1 MTKVIVFA
9 NQKGGVAKTTTAIA
23 LAQSLALDGKKVLFF
38 DLDPQENAS
47 NTLRLKQDVP
57 NLYDLMIAPDGDTS
71 VFDACLQSV
80 EGCKNIT
87 AIRGNIQLSAA
98 DLMFNR
104 QGREFIIK
112 ERLEAHKSKFDVVIM
127 DTPPALG
134 VLTVNAL
141 TSANTVVVPISP
153 DGYSLQGFYQLNENM
168 RLIKKYSNPQLKI
181 GGILVTRYVP
191 NTNAYRAGRERVIQN
206 ARSLRQTA
214 RSTRYTAKPAQT
226 AERTASTAHK
236 AIKASARTAVKTS
249 QQSVKVAKHTVKTT
263 EKAAIKTAEVS
274 AKLSQKA
281 AQAAVKA
288 AQTAAKAAK
297 AAAAAAKAA
306 AKAIAAIIKWIVAAV
321 KALVAA
327 IAAGGWV
334 AVVIVVI
341 VALIAAVLCLCFGVF
356 FSNDSAGGM
365 PMTDAIVSIDDGFTA
380 SIQARIDELTASADA
395 GVVEILF
402 TGDMEDENS
411 SVSNWV
417 DVLGVYSVYATT
429 GENAAEVITVTPE
442 NIEKLRKV
450 FYDMNSF
457 SVTMET
463 ETAEEIE
470 VDEYGAIVLDEDG
483 EPIVNTT
490 TTLYINVE
498 VTSLDY
504 RDGADIHSFDESQME
519 MLMEIMR
526 PEYYPLFAELCG
538 QTLGDGGEYGLGFDI
553 NPDLPDSEVGAQI
566 VQAAKRYIGRSYAS
580 MDYSGLVRTAY
591 RDCGLSSM
599 NGLNSASM
607 AKKCQEMG
615 VLFTDPSQLQSGDII
630 FFARK
635 DARRGEGYCTD
646 HRRCG
651 NGRCKRWMQ
660 IHHVAIYINGEFLI
674 DSTGGNNS
682 VQIRKHWGKNGS
694 EWQWICFG
702 RPTN

>member
-1 MTKVIVFA
+1 MKDIKTRSSEKTLRILTDAARAPRELARKSLIESKEKVKEAAERRQPQDESPEQYAENRIEQTAEEAVHRTGDEASYQGMRIIQKAKDAKRSKDSFEQQGNPSSRSTTNGGRAQQSSATATRSSTA
-9 NQKGGVAKTTTAIA
+9 NQ
-23 LAQSLALDGKKVLFF
+23 
-38 DLDPQENAS
+38 
-47 NTLRLKQDVP
+47 
-57 NLYDLMIAPDGDTS
+57 
-71 VFDACLQSV
+71 
-80 EGCKNIT
+80 
-87 AIRGNIQLSAA
+87 
-98 DLMFNR
+98 
-104 QGREFIIK
+104 
-112 ERLEAHKSKFDVVIM
+112 
-127 DTPPALG
+127 
-134 VLTVNAL
+134 
-141 TSANTVVVPISP
+141 
-153 DGYSLQGFYQLNENM
+153 
-168 RLIKKYSNPQLKI
+168 
-181 GGILVTRYVP
+181 
-191 NTNAYRAGRERVIQN
+191 TNAYRAGRERVIQN

-214 RSTRYTAKPAQT
+214 RNTRYTAKSAQT
-226 AERTASTAHK
+226 AERTASTSRK
-236 AIKASARTAVKTS
+236 AVKTSARTAVKNS

-263 EKAAIKTAEVS
+263 EKAAVKTAEVS

-281 AQAAVKA
+281 AQTAVKA
-288 AQTAAKAAK
+288 AQTAAKAAQAAAK

-306 AKAIAAIIKWIVAAV
+306 AKAIAAVIKWIVAAV
-321 KALVAA
+321 KALTAA

-341 VALIAAVLCLCFGVF
+341 VALIAVVLCLCFGVF
-356 FSNDSAGGM
+356 SSNESADGA
-365 PMTDAIVSIDDGFTA
+365 PMTDAIVSIDDEFTA
-380 SIQARIDELTASADA
+380 SIQARIDELTANADA
-395 GVVEILF
+395 DVVEILF

-429 GENAAEVITVTPE
+429 GENASEVISVTPE
-442 NIEKLRKV
+442 NIEMLRTV

-457 SVTMET
+457 SITTET
-463 ETAEEIE
+463 ETVEEVE

-504 RDGADIHSFDESQME
+504 RDGADRYGFDESQME

-538 QTLGDGGEYGLGFDI
+538 QTLGDGGEYGLGLDI

-580 MDYSGLVRTAY
+580 MDCSGLVRAAY

-682 VQIRKHWGKNGS
+682 VQIRKHWGKNDS

>member
-1 MTKVIVFA
+1 MKLKDIKTRSSEKTLHILTDAARAPRELARKSLIESKEKVKEAAERRQPQDESPEQYAENRIEQTAEEAVHRA
-9 NQKGGVAKTTTAIA
+9 SDEASYQSRRIIQKAKKAKRSKDIFEQQGTPPSRSTTNGGR
-23 LAQSLALDGKKVLFF
+23 AQ
-38 DLDPQENAS
+38 
-47 NTLRLKQDVP
+47 
-57 NLYDLMIAPDGDTS
+57 
-71 VFDACLQSV
+71 QS
-80 EGCKNIT
+80 
-87 AIRGNIQLSAA
+87 SAA
-98 DLMFNR
+98 
-104 QGREFIIK
+104 
-112 ERLEAHKSKFDVVIM
+112 A
-127 DTPPALG
+127 
-134 VLTVNAL
+134 
-141 TSANTVVVPISP
+141 TSGSTTN
-153 DGYSLQGFYQLNENM
+153 Q
-168 RLIKKYSNPQLKI
+168 
-181 GGILVTRYVP
+181 
-191 NTNAYRAGRERVIQN
+191 TNAYRAGRERVIQN

-226 AERTASTAHK
+226 AERTASTARK
-236 AIKASARTAVKTS
+236 AVKTSARTAVKTS

-281 AQAAVKA
+281 AQAAAKA
-288 AQTAAKAAK
+288 AQAAAK
-297 AAAAAAKAA
+297 AAAAAAKA
-306 AKAIAAIIKWIVAAV
+306 ITAIIKWIVAAV

-395 GVVEILF
+395 DVVEILF
-402 TGDMEDENS
+402 AGDMEDENS

-429 GENAAEVITVTPE
+429 GENASEVITVTPE

-504 RDGADIHSFDESQME
+504 RDGADRYGFDESQME

-538 QTLGDGGEYGLGFDI
+538 QTLGDGGEYGLGLDI
-553 NPDLPDSEVGAQI
+553 NPGLPDSEMGAQI

-580 MDYSGLVRTAY
+580 MDCSGLVRAAY

-694 EWQWICFG
+694 EWEWICFG

>member
-1 MTKVIVFA
+1 MKDIKTRSSEKTLRILTDAARAPRELARKSLIESKEKVKEAAERRQPQDESPEQYAENRIEQTAEEAVHRTGDEASYQGRRIIQKAKDAKRSKDSFEQQGNPSSRSTTNGGRAQQSSATATRGSTA
-9 NQKGGVAKTTTAIA
+9 NQ
-23 LAQSLALDGKKVLFF
+23 
-38 DLDPQENAS
+38 
-47 NTLRLKQDVP
+47 
-57 NLYDLMIAPDGDTS
+57 
-71 VFDACLQSV
+71 
-80 EGCKNIT
+80 
-87 AIRGNIQLSAA
+87 
-98 DLMFNR
+98 
-104 QGREFIIK
+104 
-112 ERLEAHKSKFDVVIM
+112 
-127 DTPPALG
+127 
-134 VLTVNAL
+134 
-141 TSANTVVVPISP
+141 
-153 DGYSLQGFYQLNENM
+153 
-168 RLIKKYSNPQLKI
+168 
-181 GGILVTRYVP
+181 
-191 NTNAYRAGRERVIQN
+191 TNAYRAGRERVIHNAQTSRQA
-206 ARSLRQTA
+206 ARSVQQTA
-214 RSTRYTAKPAQT
+214 QN
-226 AERTASTAHK
+226 AERTASTARK
-236 AIKASARTAVKTS
+236 AVKTSARTAVKNS

-263 EKAAIKTAEVS
+263 EKAAVKTAEVS
-274 AKLSQKA
+274 AKLSQKT
-281 AQAAVKA
+281 AQAAAKA
-288 AQTAAKAAK
+288 AQTAAKAAQAAAK

-306 AKAIAAIIKWIVAAV
+306 AKAIAAVIKWIVAAV
-321 KALVAA
+321 KALIAA

-334 AVVIVVI
+334 AVVIIVV
-341 VALIAAVLCLCFGVF
+341 VALIAVVLCLCFGVF
-356 FSNDSAGGM
+356 FSNESADGT
-365 PMTDAIVSIDDGFTA
+365 PMTDAIVSIDDEFTA
-380 SIQARIDELTASADA
+380 SIQARIDELTANADA
-395 GVVEILF
+395 DVVEILF

-417 DVLGVYSVYATT
+417 DVLGAYSVYATT
-429 GENAAEVITVTPE
+429 GENASEVITVTPE
-442 NIEKLRKV
+442 NIEKLRTV

-457 SVTMET
+457 SITTET
-463 ETAEEIE
+463 ETVEEVE

-483 EPIVNTT
+483 EPIVDTT

-504 RDGADIHSFDESQME
+504 RDGADRYGFDESQME

-526 PEYYPLFAELCG
+526 PDYYPLFAELCG
-538 QTLGDGGEYGLGFDI
+538 QTLGDGGEYGLGLDI
-553 NPDLPDSEVGAQI
+553 NPDLPPNELGAQI

-580 MDYSGLVRTAY
+580 MDCSGLVRAAY

-615 VLFTDPSQLQSGDII
+615 VLFTDLSQLQAGDII

>member
-1 MTKVIVFA
+1 MKDVKTRSSTRMPRILTDTARAPKELARKSIIESKEKAKEVAERRQPQDESPEQYAENRIEQIAEEAVHRAGDETSYQGRRIIQKAKNAKRSKDSFEQQGNPSSRSATDGGTARQSSPTAARGSAA
-9 NQKGGVAKTTTAIA
+9 NQ
-23 LAQSLALDGKKVLFF
+23 
-38 DLDPQENAS
+38 
-47 NTLRLKQDVP
+47 
-57 NLYDLMIAPDGDTS
+57 
-71 VFDACLQSV
+71 
-80 EGCKNIT
+80 
-87 AIRGNIQLSAA
+87 
-98 DLMFNR
+98 
-104 QGREFIIK
+104 
-112 ERLEAHKSKFDVVIM
+112 
-127 DTPPALG
+127 
-134 VLTVNAL
+134 
-141 TSANTVVVPISP
+141 
-153 DGYSLQGFYQLNENM
+153 
-168 RLIKKYSNPQLKI
+168 
-181 GGILVTRYVP
+181 
-191 NTNAYRAGRERVIQN
+191 TNAYRAERERVIHNAQTSRQA
-206 ARSLRQTA
+206 ARSVQQTA
-214 RSTRYTAKPAQT
+214 QN
-226 AERTASTAHK
+226 AERTASTARK
-236 AIKASARTAVKTS
+236 AVKTSARTAVKNS

-263 EKAAIKTAEVS
+263 EKAAVKTAEVS
-274 AKLSQKA
+274 AKLSQKT
-281 AQAAVKA
+281 AQAAAKA
-288 AQTAAKAAK
+288 AQTAAKAAQAAAK

-306 AKAIAAIIKWIVAAV
+306 AKAIAAVIKWIVAAV
-321 KALVAA
+321 KALIAA

-334 AVVIVVI
+334 AVVIIVV
-341 VALIAAVLCLCFGVF
+341 VALIAVVLCLCFGVF
-356 FSNDSAGGM
+356 SSNESTDGT
-365 PMTDAIVSIDDGFTA
+365 PMTDAIVSIDDEFTA
-380 SIQARIDELTASADA
+380 SIQARIDELTANADA
-395 GVVEILF
+395 DVVEILF

-429 GENAAEVITVTPE
+429 GENASEIITVTPE
-442 NIEKLRKV
+442 NIEKLRTV

-457 SVTMET
+457 SITTET
-463 ETAEEIE
+463 ETVEEVE

-483 EPIVNTT
+483 KPKVKTT
-490 TTLYINVE
+490 TTLYINIE

-504 RDGADIHSFDESQME
+504 RDGADRYGFDESQME

-538 QTLGDGGEYGLGFDI
+538 QTLGDGGEYGLGLDI
-553 NPDLPDSEVGAQI
+553 NPGLPDSEMGAQI

-580 MDYSGLVRTAY
+580 MDCSGLVRAAY

-615 VLFTDPSQLQSGDII
+615 VLFTDLSQLQAGDII

>member
-1 MTKVIVFA
+1 MKDIKTRSSEKTLHILTDAARAPRELARKSLIESKEKVKEAAERRQPQDESPEQYAENRIEQTAEEAVHRA
-9 NQKGGVAKTTTAIA
+9 SDEASYQSRRIIQKAKKAKRSKDIFEQQGTPPSRSTTNGGR
-23 LAQSLALDGKKVLFF
+23 AQ
-38 DLDPQENAS
+38 
-47 NTLRLKQDVP
+47 
-57 NLYDLMIAPDGDTS
+57 
-71 VFDACLQSV
+71 QS
-80 EGCKNIT
+80 
-87 AIRGNIQLSAA
+87 SAA
-98 DLMFNR
+98 
-104 QGREFIIK
+104 
-112 ERLEAHKSKFDVVIM
+112 A
-127 DTPPALG
+127 
-134 VLTVNAL
+134 
-141 TSANTVVVPISP
+141 TSGSTTN
-153 DGYSLQGFYQLNENM
+153 Q
-168 RLIKKYSNPQLKI
+168 
-181 GGILVTRYVP
+181 
-191 NTNAYRAGRERVIQN
+191 TNAYRAGRERVIQN

-226 AERTASTAHK
+226 AERTASTARK
-236 AIKASARTAVKTS
+236 AVKTSARTAVKTS

-281 AQAAVKA
+281 AQAAAKA
-288 AQTAAKAAK
+288 AQAAAK
-297 AAAAAAKAA
+297 AAAAAAKA
-306 AKAIAAIIKWIVAAV
+306 ITAIIKWIVAAV

-395 GVVEILF
+395 DVVEILF
-402 TGDMEDENS
+402 AGDMEDENS

-429 GENAAEVITVTPE
+429 GENASEVITVTPE

-498 VTSLDY
+498 VTRLDY
-504 RDGADIHSFDESQME
+504 RDGADRYGFDESQME

-538 QTLGDGGEYGLGFDI
+538 QTLGDGGEYGLGLDI
-553 NPDLPDSEVGAQI
+553 NPGLPDSEMGAQI

-580 MDYSGLVRTAY
+580 MDCSGLVRAAY

-694 EWQWICFG
+694 EWEWICFG

>member
-1 MTKVIVFA
+1 MKDIKTRSSEKTLHILTDAARAPRELARKSLIESKEKVKEAAERRQPQDESPEQYAENRIEQTAEEAVHRAGDEAFYQGRRII
-9 NQKGGVAKTTTAIA
+9 QKAEKAKRSKDIFEQQGTPPSRSTTNGGR
-23 LAQSLALDGKKVLFF
+23 AQ
-38 DLDPQENAS
+38 
-47 NTLRLKQDVP
+47 
-57 NLYDLMIAPDGDTS
+57 
-71 VFDACLQSV
+71 QS
-80 EGCKNIT
+80 
-87 AIRGNIQLSAA
+87 SAA
-98 DLMFNR
+98 
-104 QGREFIIK
+104 
-112 ERLEAHKSKFDVVIM
+112 A
-127 DTPPALG
+127 
-134 VLTVNAL
+134 
-141 TSANTVVVPISP
+141 TSGSTTN
-153 DGYSLQGFYQLNENM
+153 Q
-168 RLIKKYSNPQLKI
+168 
-181 GGILVTRYVP
+181 
-191 NTNAYRAGRERVIQN
+191 TNAYRAGRERVIQN

-226 AERTASTAHK
+226 AERTASTARK
-236 AIKASARTAVKTS
+236 AVKTSARTAVKTS

-281 AQAAVKA
+281 AQAAAKA
-288 AQTAAKAAK
+288 AQAAAK
-297 AAAAAAKAA
+297 AAAAAAKA
-306 AKAIAAIIKWIVAAV
+306 ITAIIKWIVAAV

-395 GVVEILF
+395 DVVEILF
-402 TGDMEDENS
+402 AGDMEDENS

-429 GENAAEVITVTPE
+429 GENASEVITVTPE

-504 RDGADIHSFDESQME
+504 RDGADRYGFDESQME

-538 QTLGDGGEYGLGFDI
+538 QTLGDGGEYGLGLDI
-553 NPDLPDSEVGAQI
+553 NPGLPDSEMGAQI

-580 MDYSGLVRTAY
+580 MDCSGLVRAAY

-682 VQIRKHWGKNGS
+682 VQIRKHWDKNGS

>member
-1 MTKVIVFA
+1 MKDIKTRSSEKTLHILTDAARAPRELARKSLIESKEKVKEAAERRQPQDESPEQYAENRIEQTAEEAVHRA
-9 NQKGGVAKTTTAIA
+9 SDEASYQSRRIIQKAKKAKRSKDIFVQQGTPPSRSTTNGGR
-23 LAQSLALDGKKVLFF
+23 AQ
-38 DLDPQENAS
+38 
-47 NTLRLKQDVP
+47 
-57 NLYDLMIAPDGDTS
+57 
-71 VFDACLQSV
+71 QS
-80 EGCKNIT
+80 
-87 AIRGNIQLSAA
+87 SAA
-98 DLMFNR
+98 
-104 QGREFIIK
+104 
-112 ERLEAHKSKFDVVIM
+112 A
-127 DTPPALG
+127 
-134 VLTVNAL
+134 
-141 TSANTVVVPISP
+141 TSGSTTN
-153 DGYSLQGFYQLNENM
+153 Q
-168 RLIKKYSNPQLKI
+168 
-181 GGILVTRYVP
+181 
-191 NTNAYRAGRERVIQN
+191 TNAYRAGRERVIQN

-226 AERTASTAHK
+226 AERTASTARK
-236 AIKASARTAVKTS
+236 AVKTSARTAVKTS

-281 AQAAVKA
+281 AQAAAKA
-288 AQTAAKAAK
+288 AQAAAK
-297 AAAAAAKAA
+297 AAAAAAKA
-306 AKAIAAIIKWIVAAV
+306 ITAIIKWIVAAV

-395 GVVEILF
+395 DVVEILF
-402 TGDMEDENS
+402 AGDMEDENS

-429 GENAAEVITVTPE
+429 GENASEVITVTPE

-504 RDGADIHSFDESQME
+504 RDGADRYGFDESQME

-538 QTLGDGGEYGLGFDI
+538 QTLGDGGEYGLGLDI
-553 NPDLPDSEVGAQI
+553 NPGLPDSEMGAQI

-580 MDYSGLVRTAY
+580 MDCSGLVRAAY

-694 EWQWICFG
+694 EWEWICFG

>member
-1 MTKVIVFA
+1 MKDIKTRSSEKTLRILTDAARAPRELARKSLIESKEKVKEAAERRQPQDESPEQYAENRIEQTAEEAVHRAGDEASYQGRRIIQKAKKAKRSKDIFEQQGNPPSRSMTNGGRVQQSSAAATRGSTA
-9 NQKGGVAKTTTAIA
+9 NQ
-23 LAQSLALDGKKVLFF
+23 
-38 DLDPQENAS
+38 
-47 NTLRLKQDVP
+47 
-57 NLYDLMIAPDGDTS
+57 
-71 VFDACLQSV
+71 
-80 EGCKNIT
+80 
-87 AIRGNIQLSAA
+87 
-98 DLMFNR
+98 
-104 QGREFIIK
+104 
-112 ERLEAHKSKFDVVIM
+112 
-127 DTPPALG
+127 
-134 VLTVNAL
+134 
-141 TSANTVVVPISP
+141 
-153 DGYSLQGFYQLNENM
+153 
-168 RLIKKYSNPQLKI
+168 
-181 GGILVTRYVP
+181 
-191 NTNAYRAGRERVIQN
+191 TNAYRAGRERVIQN

-214 RSTRYTAKPAQT
+214 RNTRYTAKSAQT
-226 AERTASTAHK
+226 AERTASTSRK
-236 AIKASARTAVKTS
+236 AVKTSARTAVKNS

-263 EKAAIKTAEVS
+263 EKAAVKTAEVS

-288 AQTAAKAAK
+288 AQTAAKAAQAAAK
-297 AAAAAAKAA
+297 AAAAA

-321 KALVAA
+321 KALIAA

-334 AVVIVVI
+334 AVVIIVV
-341 VALIAAVLCLCFGVF
+341 VALIAVVLCLCFGVF
-356 FSNDSAGGM
+356 SSNESADGT
-365 PMTDAIVSIDDGFTA
+365 PMTDAIVSIDDEFTA
-380 SIQARIDELTASADA
+380 SIQARIDELTANADA
-395 GVVEILF
+395 DVVEILF

-429 GENAAEVITVTPE
+429 GENAAEVITVTLE

-483 EPIVNTT
+483 KPKVKTT

-504 RDGADIHSFDESQME
+504 RDGADRYGFDESQVE

-526 PEYYPLFAELCG
+526 PDYYPLFAELCG
-538 QTLGDGGEYGLGFDI
+538 QTLGDGGEYGLGLDI
-553 NPDLPDSEVGAQI
+553 NPGLSDSEVGAQI

-580 MDYSGLVRTAY
+580 MDCSGLVRAAY

-694 EWQWICFG
+694 EWEWICFG

>member
-1 MTKVIVFA
+1 MTNGGRAQQSSAAATRGSTA
-9 NQKGGVAKTTTAIA
+9 NQ
-23 LAQSLALDGKKVLFF
+23 
-38 DLDPQENAS
+38 
-47 NTLRLKQDVP
+47 
-57 NLYDLMIAPDGDTS
+57 
-71 VFDACLQSV
+71 
-80 EGCKNIT
+80 
-87 AIRGNIQLSAA
+87 
-98 DLMFNR
+98 
-104 QGREFIIK
+104 
-112 ERLEAHKSKFDVVIM
+112 
-127 DTPPALG
+127 
-134 VLTVNAL
+134 
-141 TSANTVVVPISP
+141 
-153 DGYSLQGFYQLNENM
+153 
-168 RLIKKYSNPQLKI
+168 
-181 GGILVTRYVP
+181 
-191 NTNAYRAGRERVIQN
+191 TNAYRAGRERVIQN

-214 RSTRYTAKPAQT
+214 RNTRYAAKSAQT
-226 AERTASTAHK
+226 AERTASTSRK
-236 AIKASARTAVKTS
+236 AVKTSARTAVKNS

-281 AQAAVKA
+281 AQAAVNA

-395 GVVEILF
+395 DVVEILF
-402 TGDMEDENS
+402 AGDMEDENS

-429 GENAAEVITVTPE
+429 GENASEVITVTPE

-457 SVTMET
+457 SITTET
-463 ETAEEIE
+463 ETVEEVE

-483 EPIVNTT
+483 KPIVNTT

-504 RDGADIHSFDESQME
+504 RDGADRYGFDESQME

-526 PEYYPLFAELCG
+526 PEYYPLFAKLCG
-538 QTLGDGGEYGLGFDI
+538 QTLGDGGEYGLGLDI

-580 MDYSGLVRTAY
+580 MDCSGLVRAAY
-591 RDCGLSSM
+591 RDCRLSSI

-615 VLFTDPSQLQSGDII
+615 VLFTDSSQLQSGDII

>member
-1 MTKVIVFA
+1 MKDIKTRSSEKTLHILTDAARAPRELARKSLIESKEKVKEAAERRQPQDESPEQYAENRIEQTAEEAVHRA
-9 NQKGGVAKTTTAIA
+9 SDEASYQSRRIIQKAKKAKRSKDIFEQQGTPPSRSTTNGGR
-23 LAQSLALDGKKVLFF
+23 AQ
-38 DLDPQENAS
+38 
-47 NTLRLKQDVP
+47 
-57 NLYDLMIAPDGDTS
+57 
-71 VFDACLQSV
+71 QS
-80 EGCKNIT
+80 
-87 AIRGNIQLSAA
+87 SAA
-98 DLMFNR
+98 
-104 QGREFIIK
+104 
-112 ERLEAHKSKFDVVIM
+112 A
-127 DTPPALG
+127 
-134 VLTVNAL
+134 
-141 TSANTVVVPISP
+141 TSGSTTN
-153 DGYSLQGFYQLNENM
+153 Q
-168 RLIKKYSNPQLKI
+168 
-181 GGILVTRYVP
+181 
-191 NTNAYRAGRERVIQN
+191 TNAYRAGRERVIQD

-226 AERTASTAHK
+226 AERTASTARK
-236 AIKASARTAVKTS
+236 AVKTSARTAVKTS

-281 AQAAVKA
+281 AQAAAKA
-288 AQTAAKAAK
+288 AQAAAK
-297 AAAAAAKAA
+297 AAAAAAKA
-306 AKAIAAIIKWIVAAV
+306 ITAIIKWIVAAV

-395 GVVEILF
+395 DVVEILF
-402 TGDMEDENS
+402 AGDMEDENS

-429 GENAAEVITVTPE
+429 GENASEVITVTPE

-504 RDGADIHSFDESQME
+504 RDGADRYGFDESQME

-538 QTLGDGGEYGLGFDI
+538 QTLGDGGEYGLGLDI
-553 NPDLPDSEVGAQI
+553 NPGLPDSEMGAQI

-580 MDYSGLVRTAY
+580 MDCSGLVRAAY

-694 EWQWICFG
+694 EWEWICFG

>member
-1 MTKVIVFA
+1 MKDIKTRSSEKTLHILTDAARAPRELARKSLIESKEKVKEAAERRQPQDESPEQYAENRIEQTAEEAVHRA
-9 NQKGGVAKTTTAIA
+9 SDEASYQSRRIIQKAKKAKRSKDIFEQQGTPPSRSTTNGGR
-23 LAQSLALDGKKVLFF
+23 AQ
-38 DLDPQENAS
+38 
-47 NTLRLKQDVP
+47 
-57 NLYDLMIAPDGDTS
+57 
-71 VFDACLQSV
+71 QS
-80 EGCKNIT
+80 
-87 AIRGNIQLSAA
+87 SAA
-98 DLMFNR
+98 
-104 QGREFIIK
+104 
-112 ERLEAHKSKFDVVIM
+112 A
-127 DTPPALG
+127 
-134 VLTVNAL
+134 
-141 TSANTVVVPISP
+141 TSGSTTN
-153 DGYSLQGFYQLNENM
+153 Q
-168 RLIKKYSNPQLKI
+168 
-181 GGILVTRYVP
+181 
-191 NTNAYRAGRERVIQN
+191 TNAYRAGRERVIQN

-226 AERTASTAHK
+226 AERTASTARK
-236 AIKASARTAVKTS
+236 AVKTSARTAVKTS

-281 AQAAVKA
+281 AQAAAKA
-288 AQTAAKAAK
+288 AQAAAK
-297 AAAAAAKAA
+297 AAAAAAKA
-306 AKAIAAIIKWIVAAV
+306 ITAIIKWIVAAV

-395 GVVEILF
+395 DVVEILF
-402 TGDMEDENS
+402 AGDMEDENS

-429 GENAAEVITVTPE
+429 GENASEVITVTPE

-504 RDGADIHSFDESQME
+504 RDGADRYGFDESQME

-538 QTLGDGGEYGLGFDI
+538 QTLGDGGEYGLGLDI
-553 NPDLPDSEVGAQI
+553 NPGLPDSEMGAQI

-580 MDYSGLVRTAY
+580 MDCSGLVRAAY

>member
-1 MTKVIVFA
+1 MKDIKTRSSEKTLRILTDAARAPRELARKSLIVSKEKVKEAAERRQPQDESPEQYAENRIEQTAEEAVHRAGDEASYQGRRIIQKAKNAKRSKDSFEQQGNPSSRSTTNGGRAQQSSAAATRGSTA
-9 NQKGGVAKTTTAIA
+9 NQ
-23 LAQSLALDGKKVLFF
+23 
-38 DLDPQENAS
+38 
-47 NTLRLKQDVP
+47 
-57 NLYDLMIAPDGDTS
+57 
-71 VFDACLQSV
+71 
-80 EGCKNIT
+80 
-87 AIRGNIQLSAA
+87 
-98 DLMFNR
+98 
-104 QGREFIIK
+104 
-112 ERLEAHKSKFDVVIM
+112 
-127 DTPPALG
+127 
-134 VLTVNAL
+134 
-141 TSANTVVVPISP
+141 
-153 DGYSLQGFYQLNENM
+153 
-168 RLIKKYSNPQLKI
+168 
-181 GGILVTRYVP
+181 
-191 NTNAYRAGRERVIQN
+191 TNAYRAGRERVIHNAQTSRQA
-206 ARSLRQTA
+206 ARSVQQTA
-214 RSTRYTAKPAQT
+214 QN
-226 AERTASTAHK
+226 AERTASTARK
-236 AIKASARTAVKTS
+236 AVKTSARTAVKNS

-263 EKAAIKTAEVS
+263 EKAAVKTAEVS

-288 AQTAAKAAK
+288 AQTAAKAAQAAAK

-306 AKAIAAIIKWIVAAV
+306 AKAIAAVIKWIVAAV
-321 KALVAA
+321 KALITA

-334 AVVIVVI
+334 AVVIIVV
-341 VALIAAVLCLCFGVF
+341 VALIAVVLCLCFGVF
-356 FSNDSAGGM
+356 SSNESADGT

-380 SIQARIDELTASADA
+380 SIQARIDELTANADA
-395 GVVEILF
+395 DVVEILF
-402 TGDMEDENS
+402 AGDMEDENS

-429 GENAAEVITVTPE
+429 DENASEVITVTPE

-457 SVTMET
+457 SITTET

-483 EPIVNTT
+483 KPKVKTT
-490 TTLYINVE
+490 TTLYINIE

-504 RDGADIHSFDESQME
+504 RDGADRYGFDESQME

-526 PEYYPLFAELCG
+526 PDYYPLFAELCG
-538 QTLGDGGEYGLGFDI
+538 QTLGDGGEYGLGLDI
-553 NPDLPDSEVGAQI
+553 NPDLPPNELGAQI

-580 MDYSGLVRTAY
+580 MDCSGLVRAAY

-660 IHHVAIYINGEFLI
+660 IHHVAIYINGKFLI

>member
-1 MTKVIVFA
+1 MKDIKTRSSEKTLRILTDAARAPRELARKSLIESKEKVKEAAERRQPQDESPEQYAENRIEQTAEETVHRTGDEASYQGRRIIQKAKDAKRSKDSFEQQGNPSSRSTTNGGRAQQSSATATRGSTA
-9 NQKGGVAKTTTAIA
+9 NQ
-23 LAQSLALDGKKVLFF
+23 
-38 DLDPQENAS
+38 
-47 NTLRLKQDVP
+47 
-57 NLYDLMIAPDGDTS
+57 
-71 VFDACLQSV
+71 
-80 EGCKNIT
+80 
-87 AIRGNIQLSAA
+87 
-98 DLMFNR
+98 
-104 QGREFIIK
+104 
-112 ERLEAHKSKFDVVIM
+112 
-127 DTPPALG
+127 
-134 VLTVNAL
+134 
-141 TSANTVVVPISP
+141 
-153 DGYSLQGFYQLNENM
+153 
-168 RLIKKYSNPQLKI
+168 
-181 GGILVTRYVP
+181 
-191 NTNAYRAGRERVIQN
+191 TNAYRAGRERVIHNAQTSRQA
-206 ARSLRQTA
+206 ARSVQQTA
-214 RSTRYTAKPAQT
+214 QN
-226 AERTASTAHK
+226 AERTASTARK
-236 AIKASARTAVKTS
+236 AVKTSARTAVKNS

-263 EKAAIKTAEVS
+263 EKAAVKTAEVS
-274 AKLSQKA
+274 AKLSQKT
-281 AQAAVKA
+281 AQAAAKA
-288 AQTAAKAAK
+288 AQTAARAAQAAAK
-297 AAAAAAKAA
+297 ATAAAAKAA
-306 AKAIAAIIKWIVAAV
+306 AKAIAAVIKWIVAAV
-321 KALVAA
+321 KALIAA

-334 AVVIVVI
+334 AVVIIVV
-341 VALIAAVLCLCFGVF
+341 VALIAVVLCLCFGVF
-356 FSNDSAGGM
+356 SSNESADGT
-365 PMTDAIVSIDDGFTA
+365 PMTDAIVSIDDEFSA
-380 SIQARIDELTASADA
+380 SIQARIDDLTASADA
-395 GVVEILF
+395 DVVEILF

-429 GENAAEVITVTPE
+429 GENASEVITVTPE
-442 NIEKLRKV
+442 NIEKLRTV

-457 SVTMET
+457 SITTET
-463 ETAEEIE
+463 ETVEEVE

-483 EPIVNTT
+483 KPKVKTT
-490 TTLYINVE
+490 TTLYINIE

-504 RDGADIHSFDESQME
+504 RDGADKYGFDESQME

-526 PEYYPLFAELCG
+526 PDYYPLFAELCG
-538 QTLGDGGEYGLGFDI
+538 QTLGDGGEYGLGLDI
-553 NPDLPDSEVGAQI
+553 NPDLPPNELGAQI

-580 MDYSGLVRTAY
+580 MDCSGLVRAAY

-615 VLFTDPSQLQSGDII
+615 VLFTDPAQLQSGDII

>member
-1 MTKVIVFA
+1 MKDVKTKSSTKTPRILTDTARAPKELARKSIIESKEKAKEVAERQQPNGEAADESPEQYAENRIEQTAEETVHRTGDEASYQGRRIIQKANEAKRSKDIFEQQGNPPSRSMPNGGRAQQSSATTTRGSTA
-9 NQKGGVAKTTTAIA
+9 NQ
-23 LAQSLALDGKKVLFF
+23 
-38 DLDPQENAS
+38 
-47 NTLRLKQDVP
+47 
-57 NLYDLMIAPDGDTS
+57 
-71 VFDACLQSV
+71 
-80 EGCKNIT
+80 
-87 AIRGNIQLSAA
+87 
-98 DLMFNR
+98 
-104 QGREFIIK
+104 
-112 ERLEAHKSKFDVVIM
+112 
-127 DTPPALG
+127 
-134 VLTVNAL
+134 
-141 TSANTVVVPISP
+141 
-153 DGYSLQGFYQLNENM
+153 
-168 RLIKKYSNPQLKI
+168 
-181 GGILVTRYVP
+181 
-191 NTNAYRAGRERVIQN
+191 TNAYRAGRERVIQN

-214 RSTRYTAKPAQT
+214 RSTRYTAKSAQT

-236 AIKASARTAVKTS
+236 AVKTSARTAVKNS
-249 QQSVKVAKHTVKTT
+249 QQSVKVAKHTVKTA
-263 EKAAIKTAEVS
+263 EKAAVKTAEVS

-281 AQAAVKA
+281 AQAAAKA
-288 AQTAAKAAK
+288 AQAAAKAAQAAAK

-306 AKAIAAIIKWIVAAV
+306 AKAIAAVIKWIVAAV
-321 KALVAA
+321 KALIAA

-334 AVVIVVI
+334 AVVIIVV
-341 VALIAAVLCLCFGVF
+341 VALIAVVLCLCFGVF
-356 FSNDSAGGM
+356 SSNESADGT
-365 PMTDAIVSIDDGFTA
+365 PMTDAIVSIDDEFTA
-380 SIQARIDELTASADA
+380 SIQARIDELTANADA
-395 GVVEILF
+395 DVVEILF

-411 SVSNWV
+411 SVSNWA

-429 GENAAEVITVTPE
+429 GEDAAEVISVTPK
-442 NIEKLRKV
+442 NIEKLRTV

-483 EPIVNTT
+483 KPKVKTT

-504 RDGADIHSFDESQME
+504 RDGADRYGFDESQME

-526 PEYYPLFAELCG
+526 PEYYPLFAKLCG
-538 QTLGDGGEYGLGFDI
+538 QTLGDGGEYGLGLDI
-553 NPDLPDSEVGAQI
+553 NPGLPDSEMGAQI

-580 MDYSGLVRTAY
+580 MDCSGLVRAAY

-615 VLFTDPSQLQSGDII
+615 VLFTDSSQLQSGDII

>member
-1 MTKVIVFA
+1 MKDIKTRSSEKTLRILTDAARAPRELARKSLIESREKVKEAAERRQPQDESPEQYAENRIEQTAEEAVHRASDEASHQGRRIIQKAKKTKRSKDIFEQQGTPPSRSTTNGGRAQQSSAA
-9 NQKGGVAKTTTAIA
+9 NQ
-23 LAQSLALDGKKVLFF
+23 
-38 DLDPQENAS
+38 
-47 NTLRLKQDVP
+47 
-57 NLYDLMIAPDGDTS
+57 
-71 VFDACLQSV
+71 
-80 EGCKNIT
+80 
-87 AIRGNIQLSAA
+87 
-98 DLMFNR
+98 
-104 QGREFIIK
+104 
-112 ERLEAHKSKFDVVIM
+112 
-127 DTPPALG
+127 
-134 VLTVNAL
+134 
-141 TSANTVVVPISP
+141 
-153 DGYSLQGFYQLNENM
+153 
-168 RLIKKYSNPQLKI
+168 
-181 GGILVTRYVP
+181 
-191 NTNAYRAGRERVIQN
+191 TNAYRAGRERVIQN

-226 AERTASTAHK
+226 AERTASTARK
-236 AIKASARTAVKTS
+236 AVKTSARTAVKTS

-395 GVVEILF
+395 DVVEILF
-402 TGDMEDENS
+402 AGDMEDENS

-429 GENAAEVITVTPE
+429 GENASEVITVTPE

-457 SVTMET
+457 SVTTET
-463 ETAEEIE
+463 ETVEEVE

-483 EPIVNTT
+483 KPKVKTT

-504 RDGADIHSFDESQME
+504 RDGADRYGFDESQME

-538 QTLGDGGEYGLGFDI
+538 QTLGDGGEYGLGLDI
-553 NPDLPDSEVGAQI
+553 NPDLPPNELGAQI

-580 MDYSGLVRTAY
+580 MDCSGLVRAAY

-615 VLFTDPSQLQSGDII
+615 VLFTDSSQLQAGDII

>member
-1 MTKVIVFA
+1 MKDIKTRSSEKTLHILTDAARAPRELARKSLIESKEKVKEAAERRQPQDESPEQYAENRIEQTAEEAVHRA
-9 NQKGGVAKTTTAIA
+9 SDEASYQSRRIIQKAKKAKRSKDIFEQQGTPPSRSTTNGGR
-23 LAQSLALDGKKVLFF
+23 AQ
-38 DLDPQENAS
+38 
-47 NTLRLKQDVP
+47 
-57 NLYDLMIAPDGDTS
+57 
-71 VFDACLQSV
+71 QS
-80 EGCKNIT
+80 
-87 AIRGNIQLSAA
+87 SAA
-98 DLMFNR
+98 
-104 QGREFIIK
+104 
-112 ERLEAHKSKFDVVIM
+112 A
-127 DTPPALG
+127 
-134 VLTVNAL
+134 
-141 TSANTVVVPISP
+141 TSGSTTN
-153 DGYSLQGFYQLNENM
+153 Q
-168 RLIKKYSNPQLKI
+168 
-181 GGILVTRYVP
+181 
-191 NTNAYRAGRERVIQN
+191 TNAYRAGRERVIQN

-226 AERTASTAHK
+226 AERTASTARK
-236 AIKASARTAVKTS
+236 AVKTSARTAVKTS

-288 AQTAAKAAK
+288 AQTAAKAAQAAAK

-306 AKAIAAIIKWIVAAV
+306 AKAIAAVIKWIAAAV
-321 KALVAA
+321 KALIAA

-334 AVVIVVI
+334 AVVIIVV
-341 VALIAAVLCLCFGVF
+341 VALIAVVLCLCFGVF
-356 FSNDSAGGM
+356 SSNESADGT
-365 PMTDAIVSIDDGFTA
+365 PMTDAIVSIDDEFTA
-380 SIQARIDELTASADA
+380 SIQARIDELTANADA
-395 GVVEILF
+395 DVVEILF

-411 SVSNWV
+411 SVSNWA

-429 GENAAEVITVTPE
+429 GEDAAEVISVTPK
-442 NIEKLRKV
+442 NIEKLRTV
-450 FYDMNSF
+450 FYDMNNF
-457 SVTMET
+457 SVTTET
-463 ETAEEIE
+463 ETAEEVE

-483 EPIVNTT
+483 KPKVKTT
-490 TTLYINVE
+490 TTLYINIE

-504 RDGADIHSFDESQME
+504 RDGADRYGFDESQME

-538 QTLGDGGEYGLGFDI
+538 QTLGDGGEYGLGLDI

-580 MDYSGLVRTAY
+580 MDCSGLVRAAY
-591 RDCGLSSM
+591 RDCRLSSI

-615 VLFTDPSQLQSGDII
+615 VLFTDSSQLQSGDII

-694 EWQWICFG
+694 EWEWICFG

>member
-1 MTKVIVFA
+1 MKLKDIKTRSSEKTLRILTDAARAPRELARKSLIESKEKVKEAAERRQLQDESPEQYAENRIEQTAEEAVHRAGDEAFYQGRRIIQKAEKAKRSKDIFEQQGTPPSRSTTNGGRAQQSSAAATRGSTA
-9 NQKGGVAKTTTAIA
+9 NQ
-23 LAQSLALDGKKVLFF
+23 
-38 DLDPQENAS
+38 
-47 NTLRLKQDVP
+47 
-57 NLYDLMIAPDGDTS
+57 
-71 VFDACLQSV
+71 
-80 EGCKNIT
+80 
-87 AIRGNIQLSAA
+87 
-98 DLMFNR
+98 
-104 QGREFIIK
+104 
-112 ERLEAHKSKFDVVIM
+112 
-127 DTPPALG
+127 
-134 VLTVNAL
+134 
-141 TSANTVVVPISP
+141 
-153 DGYSLQGFYQLNENM
+153 
-168 RLIKKYSNPQLKI
+168 
-181 GGILVTRYVP
+181 
-191 NTNAYRAGRERVIQN
+191 TNAYRAGRERVIQN

-214 RSTRYTAKPAQT
+214 RNTRYTAKSAQT

-236 AIKASARTAVKTS
+236 AVKTSARTAVKNS

-281 AQAAVKA
+281 AQAAVNA
-288 AQTAAKAAK
+288 AQT
-297 AAAAAAKAA
+297 AAKAA

-395 GVVEILF
+395 DVVEILF
-402 TGDMEDENS
+402 AGDMEDENS

-429 GENAAEVITVTPE
+429 GENASEVITVTPE

-457 SVTMET
+457 SITTET
-463 ETAEEIE
+463 ETVEEVE

-483 EPIVNTT
+483 KPIVNTT

-504 RDGADIHSFDESQME
+504 RDGADRYGFDESQME

-526 PEYYPLFAELCG
+526 PEYYPLFAKLCG
-538 QTLGDGGEYGLGFDI
+538 QTLGDGGEYGLGLDI
-553 NPDLPDSEVGAQI
+553 NPGLPDSEMGAQI

-580 MDYSGLVRTAY
+580 MDCSGLVRAAY

-615 VLFTDPSQLQSGDII
+615 VLFTDSSQLQSGDII